1 MNRFNVD
8 REEPQLGSQRRRT
21 LSTRTGRWTDKVF
34 VIPSAVAGVIQK
46 MNESFFGPSDPPPV
60 QAAPAQRRHRGWYM
74 WNPAVGPDGKPYAL
88 GGVVRL
94 IDEIDPATGEVKIPR
109 KQDLA

>member
-1 MNRFNVD
+1 MSSFNVD
-8 REEPQLGSQRRRT
+8 REGSQLGSQRRRT
-21 LSTRTGRWTDKVF
+21 LATKAGRWTDKVF
-34 VIPSAVAGVIQK
+34 VIPSAVAGVIAK
-46 MNESFFGPSDPPPV
+46 MNESFFGPADPPPV
-60 QAAPAQRRHRGWYM
+60 EAAPARRHRGWYV

-109 KQDLA
+109 KQDLT

>member
-8 REEPQLGSQRRRT
+8 RGGAKAEPPRRRT
-21 LSTRTGRWTDKVF
+21 LATRTGRWTDKVF
-34 VIPSAVAGVIQK
+34 VIPSAVAGVIAK
-46 MNESFFGPSDPPPV
+46 MNESFFGPSDPPPMKT
-60 QAAPAQRRHRGWYM
+60 AQSRRHRGFYL
-74 WNPAVGPDGKPYAL
+74 WNPTVGPDGKPYAL

-109 KQDLA
+109 KQDLT

>member
-8 REEPQLGSQRRRT
+8 RKESQLGSQRRRT

-34 VIPSAVAGVIQK
+34 VIPSAVAGVIAK
-46 MNESFFGPSDPPPV
+46 MNESFFGPSQPPPMKT
-60 QAAPAQRRHRGWYM
+60 AQSRRHRGFYV

-109 KQDLA
+109 KQDLS

>member
-8 REEPQLGSQRRRT
+8 RKETQLGSQRRRT

-34 VIPSAVAGVIQK
+34 VIPSAVAGVIAK
-46 MNESFFGPSDPPPV
+46 MNESFFGPSQSPKIET
-60 QAAPAQRRHRGWYM
+60 APSRRRHRGFYV

-109 KQDLA
+109 KQDLT